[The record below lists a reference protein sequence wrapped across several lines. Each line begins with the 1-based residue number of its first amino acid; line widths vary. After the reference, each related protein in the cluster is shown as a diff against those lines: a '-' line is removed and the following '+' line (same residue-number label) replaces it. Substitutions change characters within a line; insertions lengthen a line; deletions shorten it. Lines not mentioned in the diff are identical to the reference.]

1 MTLAAFFAPSDNQG
15 LAFNHLIRLDGGCWQ
30 VSLTDEEGRTAVST
44 GLTPEEARD
53 NTIAKALREEF
64 VGHYRV
70 TLAPDEPKVD
80 LRSVLGN
87 LFGPKPT
94 IKRRL

>member
-1 MTLAAFFAPSDNQG
+1 MTLLDFFAPSDDQG
-15 LAFNHLIRLDGGCWQ
+15 LTFNHLIRLDGGCWQ
-30 VSLTDEEGRTAVST
+30 VSLTDEEGRVAVAT
-44 GLTPEEARD
+44 GCTPEEARD

-87 LFGPKPT
+87 LFTPRPT
-94 IKRRL
+94 IKRRV